1 MKAFLDAHIWGK
13 ILTPFKH
20 WLSKRTDWKMDRRKE
35 KYRDLTLMVFWD
47 PSGKKSSNTL
57 NKVREKY
64 YLPVYKPK

>member
-1 MKAFLDAHIWGK
+1 
-13 ILTPFKH
+13 
-20 WLSKRTDWKMDRRKE
+20 MDRRKE